1 MYYIFVRVIAHES
14 YVDMDRLRRA
24 RERRRE
30 QLALIDR
37 VRKQPVADL
46 APGRGVWWGGG
57 GGGALEPPTAGML

>member
-46 APGRGVWWGGG
+46 APGRGVWGGG
-57 GGGALEPPTAGML
+57 GLEPPTAGML